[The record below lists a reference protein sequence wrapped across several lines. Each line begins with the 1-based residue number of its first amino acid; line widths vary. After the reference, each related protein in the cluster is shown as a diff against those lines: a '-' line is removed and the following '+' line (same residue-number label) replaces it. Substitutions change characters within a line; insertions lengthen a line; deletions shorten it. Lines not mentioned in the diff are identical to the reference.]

1 MIKLIKLLKEVV
13 DGEEETTTDVPQE
26 KPSDKSATFNL
37 PLTDLDDFIRG
48 IKDKVSNFEY
58 EEVTTEDGQHLV
70 GYQSKVESP
79 VFRYN
84 KQTQTL
90 EYYPQ
95 IDFYDKKLSKI
106 RLNNKFIED
115 ALKTGRDMPLDTST
129 T

>member
-1 MIKLIKLLKEVV
+1 MIKLINLLKEVV
-13 DGEEETTTDVPQE
+13 EAEEMDALQE

-37 PLTDLDDFIRG
+37 PLTDLDNFIRG

-58 EEVTTEDGQHLV
+58 EEVTTEDGQYLV
-70 GYQSKVESP
+70 GFQSRVKSP

-115 ALKTGRDMPLDTST
+115 ALKIGRDMPLDTST

>member
-1 MIKLIKLLKEVV
+1 MIKLINLLKEVV
-13 DGEEETTTDVPQE
+13 EAEEMDTPQE

-37 PLTDLDDFIRG
+37 PLTDLDNFIRG

-58 EEVTTEDGQHLV
+58 EEVTTEDGQYLV
-70 GYQSKVESP
+70 GFQSRVKSP

-115 ALKTGRDMPLDTST
+115 ALKIGRDMPLDTST

>member
-13 DGEEETTTDVPQE
+13 EGEEDVTTDAPQE
-26 KPSDKSATFNL
+26 KPSDKAAIFNL
-37 PLTDLDDFIRG
+37 PLINLDDFIRG

-95 IDFYDKKLSKI
+95 IDFYDKNLSKI

-115 ALKTGRDMPLDTST
+115 ALKIGRDMPLDTST

>member
-1 MIKLIKLLKEVV
+1 MIKLINLLKEVV
-13 DGEEETTTDVPQE
+13 EAEEMDTPQE

-37 PLTDLDDFIRG
+37 PLPDLDDFIRG

-58 EEVTTEDGQHLV
+58 EEVTTEDGQYLV
-70 GYQSKVESP
+70 GFQSKVKSP

-90 EYYPQ
+90 EYYPH
-95 IDFYDKKLSKI
+95 IDFYDKKLSRI

-115 ALKTGRDMPLDTST
+115 ALKIGRNAPLDTST

>member
-1 MIKLIKLLKEVV
+1 MIKLINLLKEVV
-13 DGEEETTTDVPQE
+13 EAEEMDTPQE

-37 PLTDLDDFIRG
+37 PLTDLDNFIRG

-58 EEVTTEDGQHLV
+58 EEVTTEDGQYLV
-70 GYQSKVESP
+70 GFQSRVKSP

-115 ALKTGRDMPLDTST
+115 ALKIGRDMPLDTST
-129 T
+129 I

>member
-1 MIKLIKLLKEVV
+1 MIKLINLLKEVV
-13 DGEEETTTDVPQE
+13 EAEEMDAPQE

-37 PLTDLDDFIRG
+37 PLTDLDNFIRG

-58 EEVTTEDGQHLV
+58 EEVTTEDGQYLV
-70 GYQSKVESP
+70 GFQSRVKSP

-115 ALKTGRDMPLDTST
+115 ALKIGRDMPLDTST

>member
-13 DGEEETTTDVPQE
+13 EGEEEINTDAPQE
-26 KPSDKSATFNL
+26 KPSDKAATFNL

-58 EEVTTEDGQHLV
+58 EEVTTENGQHLV
-70 GYQSKVESP
+70 GYQSRVKSP

-95 IDFYDKKLSKI
+95 IDFYDKNLSKI

-115 ALKTGRDMPLDTST
+115 ALKIGRDIPLDTST

>member
-13 DGEEETTTDVPQE
+13 EGEEEITTDTPQE
-26 KPSDKSATFNL
+26 KPSDKAATFNL

-58 EEVTTEDGQHLV
+58 EEVTTEDGQYMV
-70 GYQSKVESP
+70 GYQSRVKSP

-95 IDFYDKKLSKI
+95 IDFHDKNLSKI
-106 RLNNKFIED
+106 RLSNKFIED
-115 ALKTGRDMPLDTST
+115 ALKIGRDMPLDTST